1 MKIKMR
7 VHFAGPSLTAAPGDE
22 IERPDLEALR
32 LIKKGYA
39 VALSPLPE
47 VETAV
52 PKPVVETRVSE
63 SRPEPSPPGNKALFG
78 GKGDHDG
85 DGKPGGAKKPARKA
99 PRKRR

>member
-7 VHFAGPSLTAAPGDE
+7 VHFAGPNLTAAPGDE
-22 IERPDLEALR
+22 IDRPDDEAMR
-32 LIKKGYA
+32 MIQKGYA
-39 VALSPLPE
+39 SPLSPLPE
-47 VETAV
+47 RETAV
-52 PKPVVETRVSE
+52 PKPVVETRADAA
-63 SRPEPSPPGNKALFG
+63 PEPFG

>member
-52 PKPVVETRVSE
+52 PKPVVETRA
-63 SRPEPSPPGNKALFG
+63 EPPAKPGPFG